1 MDQQQQSQKYSLKW
15 ASGIVQD
22 FNRKYVRATDA
33 VKTVYQ
39 FTDENVAEWIAKAP
53 GRWQNYKKIVK
64 QLDRWEKHQAT
75 LGQSPIVLNRCVV
88 DAVTRVLKYT
98 Y

>member
-39 FTDENVAEWIAKAP
+39 FTEWIAKAP

-64 QLDRWEKHQAT
+64 QPDR
-75 LGQSPIVLNRCVV
+75 
-88 DAVTRVLKYT
+88 
-98 Y
+98 